1 MKQLFSALLLLSIL
15 SISSCKN
22 GSSTIF
28 GGSWSYKGI
37 SYNAIT
43 AIGSTTAKTLTAST
57 ASTSEIDNVVFHF
70 QSYPPAAGTYT
81 VTNVPITSAN
91 QVYIIMNIGTK
102 TYTLSNTASA
112 VATVT
117 VSGTKVSV
125 SVPAVEFSNTILS
138 SPVDAGTFTASVNQN
153 L

>member
-1 MKQLFSALLLLSIL
+1 MKKIIPVLIVLSLFSITA
-15 SISSCKN
+15 CKN

-37 SYNAIT
+37 NYNAIT

-57 ASTSEIDNVVFHF
+57 GSTSEIDDVVFHF

-91 QVYIIMNIGTK
+91 QVYIIMNLGTK
-102 TYTLSNTASA
+102 TYTLSNSASA
-112 VATVT
+112 TATVT
-117 VSGTKVSV
+117 VSGTKVTV
-125 SVPAVEFSNTILS
+125 TVPDVEFSNTILS
-138 SPVDAGTFTASVNQN
+138 SPVDAGTFSASITQN